1 MLVAD
6 LIHSCSNEKVAQAA
20 LASIGGRF
28 ADRVCAAAREKGVS
42 VGKFVAIIVS
52 DYARRADD
60 AMREALRERITG
72 EDQPLL
78 HGLRAV
84 LETALEEGAL
94 FMNEEFAIPGHIPVE
109 VSFAGARQY
118 Q

>member
-6 LIHSCSNEKVAQAA
+6 LIHSCSNEMVAQAA

-60 AMREALRERITG
+60 AMREALRERIVG

-94 FMNEEFAIPGHIPVE
+94 FMNEEFSISGRIPVD
-109 VSFAGARQY
+109 VNCAALHQY